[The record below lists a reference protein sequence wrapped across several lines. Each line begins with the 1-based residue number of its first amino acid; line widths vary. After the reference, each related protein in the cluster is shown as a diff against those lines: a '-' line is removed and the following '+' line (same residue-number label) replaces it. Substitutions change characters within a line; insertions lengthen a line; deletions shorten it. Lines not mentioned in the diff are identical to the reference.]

1 MMRNFPVSNSF
12 DAMEVTEPQFKIQDE
27 PDVFEKLWVDFSS
40 VRADKYFERIER
52 VLGWKDGKI
61 VHTPNIHQ
69 KIIFSGHRGNGKSVE
84 LKRFSEEISGKDG
97 FFSIFVDLETE
108 TNIEQFSSEDL
119 LITLIS
125 ILIRVLE
132 ENDIPFEKKDFTEI
146 AEGWTSETAVEQE
159 IKNNFNIEAGAE
171 TEVGW
176 SFWSF
181 FKVKGNLKSSFSR
194 DNATTK
200 TIRRIIKNNP
210 QPLVDQFNSVLVD
223 IKQRID
229 AKGKGKDIIFFIDGL
244 EKANREVYEKLFVN
258 DVQLLTSL
266 SVHIVSTVPIDTY
279 YQLIEQGNR
288 IYFKDFYL
296 PMLRI
301 SDDSKKLFK
310 TLIYNRVDE
319 QLIDNKALDY
329 LIDYSGGC
337 PRILLKMINRAF
349 QEQDKLDLPIAEK
362 VVIQEG
368 NERYRTLSS
377 EHKHVI
383 KGRDFSDADPVVLDL
398 LHSLTILEYNG
409 SNPERKLIP
418 LLERFFTE

>member
-1 MMRNFPVSNSF
+1 MRNFPVSNSF

-40 VRADKYFERIER
+40 VRDDKYFERIEK
-52 VLGWKDGKI
+52 VLGFKEGKI

-84 LKRFSEEISGKDG
+84 LKRFSEEISGKEG

-132 ENDIPFEKKDFTEI
+132 ENEIPFEQQDFTDI
-146 AEGWTSETAVEQE
+146 AAAWISETAVEQE
-159 IKNNFNIEAGAE
+159 ITNNFNIEAGAE
-171 TEVGW
+171 AEVGW

-181 FKVKGNLKSSFSR
+181 FKTKGNLKSSFSR
-194 DNATTK
+194 DNATTT
-200 TIRRIIKNNP
+200 TIRRIIKSNP

-223 IKQRID
+223 IKKRID

-266 SVHIVSTVPIDTY
+266 NVHIVSTVPIDTY
-279 YQLIEQGNR
+279 YQIIEQGNR
-288 IYFKDFYL
+288 IYFKNFYL

-301 SDDSKKLFK
+301 TEDSKKLFK

-319 QLIDNKALDY
+319 QLIDNNALDY
-329 LIDYSGGC
+329 LIDYSGGV
-337 PRILLKMINRAF
+337 R
-349 QEQDKLDLPIAEK
+349 E
-362 VVIQEG
+362 
-368 NERYRTLSS
+368 SS
-377 EHKHVI
+377 
-383 KGRDFSDADPVVLDL
+383 
-398 LHSLTILEYNG
+398 
-409 SNPERKLIP
+409 
-418 LLERFFTE
+418 